1 MDRIFS
7 ILSGDEPET
16 RIELDVKEKKRK
28 KKVKSTK
35 IEPIIK
41 VKDDYT
47 DAPHP
52 NLLRLPFSL
61 LLIAPKGS
69 GKTTLLH
76 NMLVWYFN
84 MFDNIFIWSPTI
96 NIDVKWNKLIDK
108 LEIPPE
114 NLFTKCKESQV
125 EGLMRQI
132 KDFNAGKENK
142 KKIKCLF
149 IFDDI
154 VEQLP
159 KSKKI
164 SFLNKLAM
172 NHRHYSISHIIVSQ
186 SFKKLDPVV
195 RSNTTGMVL
204 FNTDNT
210 AERMKI
216 IEELAG
222 NIGKMKF
229 EKLWLDCVNIEY
241 GFMYINYDSRLVYQ
255 NFDRVIADLNQVPE
269 ELMFKMNNKKMDMS
283 NKVVVP
289 GKKKEEPTEKK

>member
-7 ILSGDEPET
+7 LLSGDEPET
-16 RIELDVKEKKRK
+16 TINLDIKEKKRK

-35 IEPIIK
+35 IEPVNKI
-41 VKDDYT
+41 KDDYT

-84 MFDNIFIWSPTI
+84 LFDNIFIWSPTI

-154 VEQLP
+154 VGRIQ
-159 KSKKI
+159 K
-164 SFLNKLAM
+164 
-172 NHRHYSISHIIVSQ
+172 R
-186 SFKKLDPVV
+186 
-195 RSNTTGMVL
+195 
-204 FNTDNT
+204 
-210 AERMKI
+210 
-216 IEELAG
+216 
-222 NIGKMKF
+222 
-229 EKLWLDCVNIEY
+229 
-241 GFMYINYDSRLVYQ
+241 
-255 NFDRVIADLNQVPE
+255 
-269 ELMFKMNNKKMDMS
+269 NKKNDFRALFCL
-283 NKVVVP
+283 NL
-289 GKKKEEPTEKK
+289 KEIHHLC